1 MKNLISQPRQP
12 QIRLRLVEATMGVVP
27 TMTHV
32 VALARR
38 VTPARLFL
46 GLVSVLMEFAL
57 CWLGVLVA
65 KTALSVMSVL
75 TVFVVLEGR
84 DALRDQAAPQAIG
97 VPTGRIALSLMN
109 ALPHLPVLQISVLWV
124 ITVQEMP
131 VQVAPREMDVPVDPT
146 AHEAIIA
153 QHRTSAR
160 AKRHAPVV
168 TTPVPSACAL
178 LGLDVPMAL
187 IVPKAH
193 SARRQGGVVVMG
205 SANQSLARH
214 PAWVSH
220 LLGAFG
226 TCTYVFPS
234 VPST

>member
-12 QIRLRLVEATMGVVP
+12 QIRLRLVEAAMGVVP

-38 VTPARLFL
+38 VTARLFL
-46 GLVSVLMEFAL
+46 GLVSVLMEIAL
-57 CWLGVLVA
+57 RGLGVLVA
-65 KTALSVMSVL
+65 KTALPVKSVL

-84 DALRDQAAPQAIG
+84 DAPRNQAAPQAIG
-97 VPTGRIALSLMN
+97 VPTGSNAPNLMR

-131 VQVAPREMDVPVDPT
+131 IQVAPRDKDVPVDPA

-153 QHRTSAR
+153 QHRTTAR
-160 AKRHAPVV
+160 AKRHAPLV
-168 TTPVPSACAL
+168 TKPVPTACAL

-187 IVPKAH
+187 IVPEAH

-214 PAWVSH
+214 SARASH
-220 LLGAFG
+220 LLGAFWHLYL
-226 TCTYVFPS
+226 CLPS